1 VPEQTGILFKTVL
14 YVQDRELSR
23 IANCTSVLGKSLVP
37 SARQASEPEKATQ
50 TQSWAPGGVDAGG
63 WARGQEDQEGG

>member
-1 VPEQTGILFKTVL
+1 MPEQTGNLFKTVL

-37 SARQASEPEKATQ
+37 RQASEPEKATQ